1 MESTSFGNLIPKLLS
16 NSNIN
21 EVDKDGDFKTTVII
35 KDSKW
40 NVLIREDVNQKIL
53 NIRYSLGK
61 MKSVMQWKVNWI
73 KKKVLIYSNS
83 SNSCLLHNVY
93 SFG

>member
-40 NVLIREDVNQKIL
+40 NVLIREDANQKIL
-53 NIRYSLGK
+53 NIDTAWEK
-61 MKSVMQWKVNWI
+61 
-73 KKKVLIYSNS
+73 
-83 SNSCLLHNVY
+83 
-93 SFG
+93 